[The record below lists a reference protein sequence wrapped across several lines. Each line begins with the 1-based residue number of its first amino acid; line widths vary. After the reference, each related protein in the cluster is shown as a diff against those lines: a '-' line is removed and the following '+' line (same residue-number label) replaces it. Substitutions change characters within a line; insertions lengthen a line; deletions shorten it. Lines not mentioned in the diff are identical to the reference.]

1 MRRRMKLQAS
11 FLAAAIADKRG
22 GARGLGESIKPSP
35 ADLLVPVKLGNE
47 TIDFLIDSG
56 ATRL

>member
-1 MRRRMKLQAS
+1 MKLQAS